1 MKSSELSG
9 LGSDQVAASWTQESA
24 HLTKQSRQG
33 YKAYSSPDVDNH
45 EAISPCD
52 KGQVMI
58 HRFVICICEKDVFL
72 QSMNVILVRCVQHI
86 VKIVLIFTINSYHK
100 S

>member
-33 YKAYSSPDVDNH
+33 YNSPDVDTH

-52 KGQVMI
+52 NKGQVMI
-58 HRFVICICEKDVFL
+58 HRFVICICEKDAKECDSVGSDVSGTL
-72 QSMNVILVRCVQHI
+72 L
-86 VKIVLIFTINSYHK
+86 K
-100 S
+100 